1 MGICATGSDR
11 SVRRDVISVR
21 DSERRETSSLLID
34 RLISMMGEKKRI
46 LLFFSLRLDG
56 AEVRRGCFPSKP
68 FLDHFRKKTKK
79 QNEKNLAIAKDEK
92 NEQKRYVR
100 FFLLTYF
107 HLAFG
112 EIFMNTYIYIKNEIE
127 TIDGCPM
134 YRRPQK
140 HSRNTCY
147 FRLSYLSHSKKD
159 AVELS

>member
-68 FLDHFRKKTKK
+68 FLDHFRKKQKKKTKK
-79 QNEKNLAIAKDEK
+79 IRPVFSPYLFPSCIWRNIYE
-92 NEQKRYVR
+92 
-100 FFLLTYF
+100 
-107 HLAFG
+107 
-112 EIFMNTYIYIKNEIE
+112 YIYIYKEIE